1 MQWGDERAGGNALN
15 MLGGFDLSQARI
27 KLKCQSSD
35 LIITQIK

>member
-15 MLGGFDLSQARI
+15 MFGGFDLSQARI
-27 KLKCQSSD
+27 NLKCQSSD